1 MSFRFRF
8 RTAADLGRAYRE
20 GRRTPSEVAERAL
33 EAADQFDRLTPSM
46 HTFIDLRPDDAR
58 AQARASTE
66 RFRKGA
72 PLGPLDGVPVAIKDE
87 FNVKGYPTTSGT
99 AFLGGK
105 PVDRDALVVERLRR
119 AGAILFGKTNMHE
132 LGLGPSGVN
141 IYHGAARNPFDA
153 TRDTGGSSAGSAAAV
168 ASGLVPLALGN
179 DGGGSIRIPAA
190 LCGIPGLK
198 GTYGRVPTEGVE
210 LTCWSLEHSG
220 PMGSSIAD
228 VALGLRAITGEPV
241 PLEAPRGRSGKLRLG
256 VCDAWWAASDASVS
270 KVVQAALDKLVEEG
284 AELVSVD
291 LPHIHLAQPVGFATF
306 GVETAAA
313 VMPYLLANRPMSPAV
328 RAMLDLA
335 RGVSATTFVQAQ
347 RARAL
352 IARDFDAALEKV
364 DALVTPTTGIS
375 ARVYEEDALLTGEL
389 NDAAAR
395 LRTAFTF
402 PLNLTG
408 LPAAQVP
415 CGFDGEGM
423 PVGLQVIS
431 GRGEDEL
438 ALSVAAEVEKFAET
452 RKPKVWVDLLG

>member
-1 MSFRFRF
+1 MSFRY
-8 RTAADLGRAYRE
+8 RTAADLGSAYRK
-20 GRRTPSEVAERAL
+20 GQATPTEVAERAL
-33 EAADQFDRLTPSM
+33 DAADRFDSLTPSM
-46 HTFIDLRPDDAR
+46 RTFIDLRPENVR
-58 AQARASTE
+58 AQAAASTA
-66 RFRKGA
+66 RFRDGA

-105 PVDRDALVVERLRR
+105 PVERDALVVERLRQ
-119 AGAILFGKTNMHE
+119 AGAIIFGKTNMFE

-141 IYHGAARNPFDA
+141 IFHGAARNPFDPA
-153 TRDTGGSSAGSAAAV
+153 RDTGGSSAGSAAAV
-168 ASGLVPLALGN
+168 ASGIVPIALGN

-190 LCGIPGLK
+190 LCGIAAIK

-220 PMGSSIAD
+220 PMGSSVAD
-228 VALGLRAITGEPV
+228 VALAFRTLTGEPV
-241 PLEAPRGRSGKLRLG
+241 PLGPPKGRSGRLRLG
-256 VCDAWWAASDASVS
+256 VCDAWWAASDAAVT
-270 KVVQAALDKLVEEG
+270 KVVKAALDRLVEAG
-284 AELVSVD
+284 AELVSVE
-291 LPHIHLAQPVGFATF
+291 LRHIHLALPVGFATF

-328 RAMLDLA
+328 RAALDLA
-335 RGVSATTFVQAQ
+335 RGLSATTFVQAQ

-352 IARDFDAALEKV
+352 IARDFDAALGQV
-364 DALVTPTTGIS
+364 DALVTPTTAIT
-375 ARVYEEDALLTGEL
+375 ARVYEEDTLRTGEL
-389 NDAAAR
+389 NDGAAR

-415 CGFDGEGM
+415 CGFDEDGL
-423 PVGLQVIS
+423 PVGLQVIA

-438 ALSVAAEVEKFAET
+438 ALSVAAEVEKT
-452 RKPKVWVDLLG
+452 TSLRQPKVWVDLLG

>member
-1 MSFRFRF
+1 MSFRFR
-8 RTAADLGRAYRE
+8 TAEDLGRAYRE
-20 GRRTPSEVAERAL
+20 GRSTPVEVAERAI
-33 EAADQFDRLTPSM
+33 EAADRFDGLDPSLR
-46 HTFIDLRPDDAR
+46 TFIDLRPDDVR
-58 AQARASTE
+58 AQARASAE
-66 RFRKGA
+66 RFREGA

-105 PVDRDALVVERLRR
+105 PVSRDALVVERLRR

-141 IYHGAARNPFDA
+141 IFHGAARNPFDPA
-153 TRDTGGSSAGSAAAV
+153 RDTGGSSSGSAAAV
-168 ASGLVPLALGN
+168 ASGVVPLALGN

-190 LCGIPGLK
+190 LCGVPAIK

-210 LTCWSLEHSG
+210 MTCWSLEHSG
-220 PMGSSIAD
+220 PMGSSVAD
-228 VALGLRAITGEPV
+228 VALAFRALTGEPV

-256 VCDAWWAASDASVS
+256 VCDAWWAAADVSVTRLA
-270 KVVQAALDKLVEEG
+270 KAALDRLVEAG
-284 AELVSVD
+284 AELVSVE
-291 LPHIHLAQPVGFATF
+291 LRHIHLAQPVGFATF

-313 VMPYLLANRPMSPAV
+313 VMPHLLANRPMSPAV
-328 RAMLDLA
+328 RAALDLA
-335 RGVSATTFVQAQ
+335 RGISATTFVQAQ

-352 IARDFDAALEKV
+352 IARDFDAALGLV

-375 ARVYEEDALLTGEL
+375 ARVYEEDTLLTGEL

-423 PVGLQVIS
+423 PVGLQVIA

-438 ALSVAAEVEKFAET
+438 ALAVAAEVEKTAE
-452 RKPKVWVDLLG
+452 RRQPKVWVDLLG

>member
-1 MSFRFRF
+1 MSFRFR
-8 RTAADLGRAYRE
+8 TSEDLADAYRK
-20 GRRTPSEVAERAL
+20 GTTSPAEVAERAI
-33 EAADQFDRLTPSM
+33 EAADRFDSLDPSLR
-46 HTFIDLRPDDAR
+46 TFIDLRPEDVR
-58 AQARASTE
+58 AQAEASTR
-66 RFRKGA
+66 RFRDGA

-99 AFLGGK
+99 AFLGGV

-132 LGLGPSGVN
+132 LGMGPSGIN
-141 IYHGAARNPFDA
+141 IFHGAARNPFDPA
-153 TRDTGGSSAGSAAAV
+153 RDTGGSSAGSAAAV
-168 ASGLVPLALGN
+168 ASGIVPLALGN

-190 LCGIPGLK
+190 LCGVAGIK
-198 GTYGRVPTEGVE
+198 GTYGRVPTDGVE

-220 PMGSSIAD
+220 PMGSSVAD
-228 VALGLRAITGEPV
+228 VALALRTLTGEPV
-241 PLEAPRGRSGKLRLG
+241 PLSAPQGRSGRLRLG
-256 VCDAWWAASDASVS
+256 ICEAWWAAADASTT
-270 KVVQAALDKLVEEG
+270 KVVQAALDQLVEAG
-284 AELVSVD
+284 AEIVSVA

-306 GVETAAA
+306 AVETAAA
-313 VMPYLLANRPMSPAV
+313 VMPYILADRPMSAGV
-328 RAMLDLA
+328 RAALDLA
-335 RGVSATTFVQAQ
+335 RGISATTFVQAQ

-352 IARDFDAALEKV
+352 IARDFDAALGEV

-375 ARVYEEDALLTGEL
+375 ARVYEEDTLLTGEL

-408 LPAAQVP
+408 LPAMQVP

-423 PVGLQVIS
+423 PVGLQVIA

-438 ALSVAAEVEKFAET
+438 ALAVAAEVEKMAEK
-452 RKPKVWVDLLG
+452 RQPRVWVDLLG